1 MYKFIGLAM
10 MGVFAMMIIPG
21 NFDTTQSENTFYGM
35 ATMVKNDSLG
45 NEAFQQTVHNALTD
59 EGEDFLLELIF
70 DDGAATI
77 ATNLTFGAICVSL
90 ASYDN
95 STSIEDATAVS
106 FDTADQ
112 LSTANCKQSAS
123 DGGVGTTGSKATIG
137 ALQFTAGAG
146 NVNTGDT
153 IRAIGICQATTGNAD
168 FINCVAGG
176 TGSGGK
182 LLAVVDITA
191 TTLASGETVDITYTF
206 DITSNTS

>member
-21 NFDTTQSENTFYGM
+21 NFDTTQSENMFYGM

-45 NEAFQQTVHNALTD
+45 NEAFQQSVHNALTD
-59 EGEDFLLELIF
+59 EGENFLLELIF

-95 STSIEDATAVS
+95 STSIEVATASS

-112 LSTANCKQSAS
+112 LATANCKQSAS
-123 DGGVGTTGSKATIG
+123 DGGVGTASSIATIG
-137 ALQFTAGAG
+137 ALQFNAGSG
-146 NVNTGDT
+146 NVVDDDT
-153 IRAIGICQATTGNAD
+153 IRSIGICQAKSGDGD
-168 FINCVAGG
+168 FTNCAAGG
-176 TGSGGK
+176 SGASAK
-182 LLAVVDITA
+182 LLAVVDVTP
-191 TTLASGETVDITYTF
+191 TTLAIGETVDITYTF
-206 DITSNTS
+206 DITSDSS